1 MEWSVL
7 IALLPKFGH
16 SLLEQKSVAIA
27 LLIKIDG
34 SGSYAA
40 PDLRSTHW
48 LGAARSIGSVS
59 KLLSE
64 TALSVE
70 ANLHRLSRIDPPN
83 VAVFTAVYN
92 VHSIVAFVPE
102 YKDRRAG

>member
-1 MEWSVL
+1 MSFTK
-7 IALLPKFGH
+7 ASKFGH

-40 PDLRSTHW
+40 PDLRSIHW
-48 LGAARSIGSVS
+48 FGAARSIGSVS

-70 ANLHRLSRIDPPN
+70 ANLHKFSSRLRLS
-83 VAVFTAVYN
+83 
-92 VHSIVAFVPE
+92 
-102 YKDRRAG
+102 KDDKFPAAL